1 MSDDFLLCFD
11 DSSET
16 NILVSHEYLFANA
29 DTMDADHINKML
41 RLPKDT
47 IYGVY
52 KNENISR
59 YKKPWY
65 LEKSFCLFIDE
76 DGTVVSD
83 LGKIFVNEDNIWFL
97 GRNMK
102 DTHPIDILRT
112 KNRL

>member
-11 DSSET
+11 DSPET
-16 NILVSHEYLFANA
+16 NILVSREYLFANA
-29 DTMDADHINKML
+29 DKMDAEHINKML

-65 LEKSFCLFIDE
+65 LEKLFCLFVDE
-76 DGTVVSD
+76 DGMVVSD
-83 LGKIFVNEDNIWFL
+83 LGKTFVNEDNIWFL
-97 GRNMK
+97 GRNPK
-102 DTHPIDILRT
+102 DVHPIEILRT

>member
-16 NILVSHEYLFANA
+16 NILVSREYLFANA
-29 DTMDADHINKML
+29 DKMDADHINKML

-65 LEKSFCLFIDE
+65 LEKSFCLFVDE

-83 LGKIFVNEDNIWFL
+83 LGKTFVNEDNIWFL

-102 DTHPIDILRT
+102 DVHPIEILRT